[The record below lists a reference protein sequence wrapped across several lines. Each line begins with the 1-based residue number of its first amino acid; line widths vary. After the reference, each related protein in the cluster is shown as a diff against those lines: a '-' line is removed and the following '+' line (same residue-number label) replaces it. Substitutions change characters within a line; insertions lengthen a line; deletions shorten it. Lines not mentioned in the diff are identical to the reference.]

1 LDEVHV
7 AHRSWLAALV
17 MMMAAGAVAA
27 VAAGRQVPPSP
38 AARVEASTDVAWLE
52 RVASSAAAARE
63 AQGQSRIG
71 QPKQLRIA
79 AYARLGALGAPESL
93 AAIGRVERVLA
104 AQPLLPTTVTLDPW
118 PAVGLHMGDPPALL
132 VAQIIAPDA
141 RTYGVA
147 SAQLLGGH
155 DFFLLATRTPHDPT
169 TWSRPKLIAP
179 AAPFHYGEP
188 ASLAWAGPRRL
199 TFMVADRTMP
209 IVIDDVERDSD
220 GDGWTDREEARL
232 GTNPHHRD
240 SDGDGIPDGR
250 DVCPLFARPA
260 DNRADETGAILQK
273 AIFAT
278 FAMSGSRDLLYV
290 RPGSPRIH
298 VAGYG
303 GPMLYD
309 REIPADGNGG
319 GGTWVG
325 WKIASRDA
333 TTASVEVND
342 WEGMLAAGSV
352 DVELRKIDG
361 AWVVVSVRLTRVS

>member
-1 LDEVHV
+1 M
-7 AHRSWLAALV
+7 AHRSWLRL
-17 MMMAAGAVAA
+17 AGGIAVTVGVAA
-27 VAAGRQVPPSP
+27 TTGGQPATPPV
-38 AARVEASTDVAWLE
+38 ARVDASSDVAWLE
-52 RVASSAAAARE
+52 RIAASADAARE

-79 AYARLGALGAPESL
+79 AYARLGALGTPASL
-93 AAIGRVERVLA
+93 AAIARVERVLA
-104 AQPLLPTTVTLDPW
+104 AQPLLPTAVTLGRW
-118 PAVGLHMGDPPALL
+118 PAVGLHMSDSPALVL
-132 VAQIIAPDA
+132 AQIIAPDA
-141 RTYGVA
+141 VTYAVV

-179 AAPFHYGEP
+179 AAPFRYGE
-188 ASLAWAGPRRL
+188 ATSLAWAGPRRL
-199 TFMVADRTMP
+199 TFMVADRTMSV
-209 IVIDDVERDSD
+209 VIDDVDRDSD

-232 GTNPHHRD
+232 GTNPHDRD
-240 SDGDGIPDGR
+240 TDRDGIPDGR

-260 DNRADETGAILQK
+260 DNPADETGAIYQK

-290 RPGSPRIH
+290 RPGSPRMH

-303 GPMLYD
+303 GPVLFD
-309 REIPADGNGG
+309 REIPVDGNGG

-333 TTASVEVND
+333 TTASVEVSD
-342 WEGMLAAGSV
+342 WEGMLAAGGV
-352 DVELRKIDG
+352 DVQLRKIDG
-361 AWVVVSVRLTRVS
+361 AWVVVSVRATWVS